1 VEPGLFLAAGHFPYS
16 VEDISRT
23 EAWCRSATK
32 SRARFIYK
40 YSTNRKTTVH
50 HMILALNLPMALVR
64 SLNVEMP
71 FEGAARDMTLPPT
84 TSHRTQNGKPPRL
97 GKSTSGSPDLESS
110 PSLPELKFVTTTG
123 PPSQRSK
130 ESRLMVRSHAMQA
143 FLREK
148 KSDGKGSTRKETE
161 VQGKSLDD
169 AIGRFKLSSWSRK
182 SSKKAT
188 TTKDEKTLKQGR
200 NDNIAKVS
208 SRWPRTLE
216 PVPSPVR
223 ATTRFFE

>member
-1 VEPGLFLAAGHFPYS
+1 MTS
-16 VEDISRT
+16 
-23 EAWCRSATK
+23 
-32 SRARFIYK
+32 
-40 YSTNRKTTVH
+40 
-50 HMILALNLPMALVR
+50 ALNLPMAPVR
-64 SLNVEMP
+64 SLNVETP
-71 FEGAARDMTLPPT
+71 FEGAARDMALPPT

-97 GKSTSGSPDLESS
+97 GKSASGSPDLEPS
-110 PSLPELKFVTTTG
+110 PSPSELKFVTTTG

-130 ESRLMVRSHAMQA
+130 ESRLVVRSHAMQA

-148 KSDGKGSTRKETE
+148 KSDGKGSTKKEHE
-161 VQGKSLDD
+161 VQVKSLDD

-182 SSKKAT
+182 SSKKVT

-223 ATTRFFE
+223 ATTRFFEQWR